1 MLTPDLAAAA
11 IRLPRAEE
19 SSIAVIVGGVIPF
32 LGAGAV
38 IWLLW
43 RAVRSNPEND
53 LPPEERLG
61 AGWEHGVPPEG
72 HPLAAQAEAE
82 AEAEAAARAKKEGGP
97 EDPPS

>member
-61 AGWEHGVPPEG
+61 HGWVHGVPPED
-72 HPLAAQAEAE
+72 HPLERQVAIEEEEEAK
-82 AEAEAAARAKKEGGP
+82 AKKEGGP

>member
-1 MLTPDLAAAA
+1 MIQPDELAAV
-11 IRLPRAEE
+11 IRIPRAEE
-19 SSIAVIVGGVIPF
+19 SSIAIIVGGVIPF

-53 LPPEERLG
+53 LPPEERPG
-61 AGWEHGVPPEG
+61 YGWVHGVPPE
-72 HPLAAQAEAE
+72 E
-82 AEAEAAARAKKEGGP
+82 AKKEGGP

>member
-1 MLTPDLAAAA
+1 MVQPGELAAL
-11 IRLPRAEE
+11 IRIPRAEE
-19 SSIAVIVGGVIPF
+19 SSIAIIVGGVIPF

-61 AGWEHGVPPEG
+61 AGWVHGIPPEG
-72 HPLAAQAEAE
+72 HPLAQDPDAAEE
-82 AEAEAAARAKKEGGP
+82 PAAVEAKKEGGP

>member
-1 MLTPDLAAAA
+1 VIAPDELAAL

-19 SSIAVIVGGVIPF
+19 SSVAVIAGGAIPF
-32 LGAGAV
+32 LGAAAV

-43 RAVRSNPEND
+43 RAVKSNPEND

-61 AGWEHGVPPEG
+61 HDWVHGVPPEG
-72 HPLAAQAEAE
+72 HPLAQDPATAEA
-82 AEAEAAARAKKEGGP
+82 AKKEGGP

>member
-1 MLTPDLAAAA
+1 MPHPDLLLAALA
-11 IRLPRAEE
+11 LPRAEE

-43 RAVRSNPEND
+43 RAVKSNPEND
-53 LPPEERLG
+53 LPPEERPG
-61 AGWEHGVPPEG
+61 YGWVHGVPPEDD
-72 HPLAAQAEAE
+72 PSAP
-82 AEAEAAARAKKEGGP
+82 RAKKEGGP

>member
-1 MLTPDLAAAA
+1 MLNPDIAAAA

-19 SSIAVIVGGVIPF
+19 SSIAVIVGGLIPF
-32 LGAGAV
+32 VGAGAV
-38 IWLLW
+38 VWLLW

-61 AGWEHGVPPEG
+61 AGWVHGVPPEG

-82 AEAEAAARAKKEGGP
+82 AEAERAKKEGGP

>member
-1 MLTPDLAAAA
+1 MLSPDIAAAA
-11 IRLPRAEE
+11 IRLPRGEE

-32 LGAGAV
+32 VGAGAV

-43 RAVRSNPEND
+43 RAVGSNPEND

-61 AGWEHGVPPEG
+61 AGWDHGVPPEG
-72 HPLAAQAEAE
+72 HPLAAQAKAE
-82 AEAEAAARAKKEGGP
+82 ADAEAAERTKKEGEP

>member
-1 MLTPDLAAAA
+1 MSYPDLLAAALA
-11 IRLPRAEE
+11 LPRAEE

-38 IWLLW
+38 VWLLW

-61 AGWEHGVPPEG
+61 HGWVHGVPPEG
-72 HPLAAQAEAE
+72 HPLARGPDAAEEPEAE
-82 AEAEAAARAKKEGGP
+82 RAKKEGGP